1 MSPFLCN
8 NFLSEITK
16 CIFKHPSIKPHIIIV
31 WVTKIILFA
40 FLSLLDLFKS
50 HKSSRVKKSS
60 SRNLWRIH
68 LSSFS
73 LFFFSSYFNRLQS
86 FLQPCI
92 SSVVSFQMRFE
103 AMFDLSAMGWLRTDA
118 DTTSHHC
125 VSQLWSAG
133 VHTGRQE
140 LTQHTAYIAFL
151 VAVAPPSIRKIIP
164 GFIDF

>member
-31 WVTKIILFA
+31 WVMKIILFA

-73 LFFFSSYFNRLQS
+73 LFFFFLLILTGYNHSSS
-86 FLQPCI
+86 P
-92 SSVVSFQMRFE
+92 VS
-103 AMFDLSAMGWLRTDA
+103 A
-118 DTTSHHC
+118 
-125 VSQLWSAG
+125 LWSAFKWDLRPCLTSQPWDDSG
-133 VHTGRQE
+133 LMQTPLHITVYPSCDLLGCTQEGRSWHSM
-140 LTQHTAYIAFL
+140 LPIL
-151 VAVAPPSIRKIIP
+151 PSLLQLLLP
-164 GFIDF
+164 Q